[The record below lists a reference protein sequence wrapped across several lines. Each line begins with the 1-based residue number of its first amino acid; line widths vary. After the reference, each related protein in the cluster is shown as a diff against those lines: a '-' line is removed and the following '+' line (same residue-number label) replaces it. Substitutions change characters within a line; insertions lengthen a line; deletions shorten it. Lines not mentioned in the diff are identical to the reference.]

1 MIENMVCTECHK
13 EAMHKA
19 GFVMSGRKRIQRYV
33 CNSCYRT
40 TTKVNIKEEAEV
52 TTVQVI
58 TSADEEKLN
67 ALQ

>member
-1 MIENMVCTECHK
+1 MIENMFCPECHK

-19 GFVMSGRKRIQRYV
+19 GFVMSGRKKVQRYV

-40 TTKVNIKEEAEV
+40 TTRVSVKEEAEV
-52 TTVQVI
+52 TTVEVI
-58 TSADEEKLN
+58 TSAAEEDGN

>member
-1 MIENMVCTECHK
+1 V
-13 EAMHKA
+13 A
-19 GFVMSGRKRIQRYV
+19 GRGYKGMCAIVA
-33 CNSCYRT
+33 
-40 TTKVNIKEEAEV
+40 TKVNIKEEAEV